1 MGGGAGSN
9 STVPISDDDDVD
21 DDEGLL
27 VLSWYSECFMFLV
40 LNGSHLR
47 ATLDW
52 AGLDALLLA
61 GVVAVTPLCRSRPGP
76 TR

>member
-9 STVPISDDDDVD
+9 STVPISDDDD

-52 AGLDALLLA
+52 TGLDWTGLD
-61 GVVAVTPLCRSRPGP
+61 
-76 TR
+76 